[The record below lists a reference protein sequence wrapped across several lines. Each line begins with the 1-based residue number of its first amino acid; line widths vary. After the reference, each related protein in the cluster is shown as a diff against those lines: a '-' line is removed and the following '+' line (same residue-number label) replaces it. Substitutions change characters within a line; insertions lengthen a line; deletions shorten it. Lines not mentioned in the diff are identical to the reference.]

1 MKKLLTL
8 LLALTLCAS
17 LFVGFASAE
26 ATDDGLTAAK
36 DYLFLMYR
44 NKPETTPSDYTVVGV
59 VNIDNVIY
67 EIEWT
72 ADSDT
77 VKIIPGDNKMV
88 TIDVDEKNPEE
99 ISYNLVATLKG
110 ADGKTETLSFKH
122 KVPAALILDAGMSY
136 EEIVAIAY
144 KLEDGLALEDTF
156 RLYGEIVKIDT
167 PYSADYKNITVTIQ
181 IGALVDQ
188 PIQCYR
194 LAGEG
199 ADKLAVGDKIT
210 VEGIIKNYKGTI
222 EFDKGCALVGMGE
235 IVSQKAIVDAAYKLE
250 DGLAM
255 KAPTALVGE
264 IVKIDTPYSEDY
276 KNITVT
282 IVCDGLTEQPI
293 MCYRLAGEGADKL
306 AVGDKIAVAGIIKN
320 YKGTIEFD
328 KGCALIPADAA
339 KDVRTAI
346 GAYALEEG
354 LAMTAASTMTGV
366 IASIDTAYSAD
377 YKNITVT
384 IVAGGM
390 ADYAVQCYRLAGEG
404 AETLAVGDTITV
416 TGIIK
421 NYKGTI
427 EFDKGCTLDAVVK
440 AN

>member
-1 MKKLLTL
+1 MKKLLAL
-8 LLALTLCAS
+8 LLALTMSAS
-17 LFVGFASAE
+17 LFVGLASAE
-26 ATDDGLTAAK
+26 SDPLSDARS
-36 DYLFLMYR
+36 YLYLMYK
-44 NKPETTPSDYTVVGV
+44 NKPETTPADYTVVGV
-59 VNIDNVIY
+59 VNIDGVEYQID
-67 EIEWT
+67 WT

-77 VKIIPGDNKMV
+77 VKIVPGADKMV
-88 TIDVDEKNPEE
+88 TIDVDDKNPEE
-99 ISYNLVATLKG
+99 IAYVLTAAIKD
-110 ADGKTETLSFKH
+110 ADGKTETVSFKH
-122 KVPAALILDAGMSY
+122 KVPAAMIMDAGMSY

-144 KLEDGLALEDTF
+144 TLEDGLALEDTF

-167 PYSADYKNITVTIQ
+167 PYSPDYKNITVTIQ
-181 IGALVDQ
+181 IGALADQ

-210 VEGIIKNYKGTI
+210 VEGIIKNYKGVI
-222 EFDKGCALVGMGE
+222 EFDKGCALIGMGE
-235 IVSQKAIVDAAYKLE
+235 IVSQKPIVDAAYKLE

-255 KAPTALVGE
+255 KAPTALAGE
-264 IVKIDTPYSEDY
+264 IVKIDTAYSPDY

-282 IVCDGLTEQPI
+282 IVCDGLTEQPV
-293 MCYRLAGEGADKL
+293 MCYRLAGEGVETL
-306 AVGDKIAVAGIIKN
+306 AVGDVIGVAGTVKN

-328 KGCALIPADAA
+328 KGCALVPADSV
-339 KDVRTAI
+339 KDIRTAI

-354 LAMTAASTMTGV
+354 LAMTAESTMTGV

-390 ADYAVQCYRLAGEG
+390 TDYAVQCYRLSGEG
-404 AETLAVGDTITV
+404 ADTLAVGDTITV

-421 NYKGTI
+421 NYKGII
-427 EFDKGCTLDAVVK
+427 EFDKGCVLNAVVK